1 MAHSRL
7 DRIYAARHLQ
17 CHLFSWKHSPAIAH
31 TDHWMVM
38 GKYTPKD
45 VPFVGDRRWSW
56 PRATLKDNDLIKK
69 LVAKENSLQTS
80 VNEWKT
86 NRAN

>member
-1 MAHSRL
+1 
-7 DRIYAARHLQ
+7 
-17 CHLFSWKHSPAIAH
+17 
-31 TDHWMVM
+31 MVM

-69 LVAKENSLQTS
+69 LVAKGNSLQTS

-86 NRAN
+86 NGAN